1 MIYYLKDDFYSS
13 SGKTKYA
20 SKGDKIKVI
29 SDHDNVIIAENEEGN
44 RFGCNKNLIS
54 QDFIEK
60 EIILE
65 KKNDSKNG
73 KKNKTTR
80 HR

>member
-29 SDHDNVIIAENEEGN
+29 SDHDNVIIAEDEEGN
-44 RFGCNKNLIS
+44 RFGCNKSLIS
-54 QDFIEK
+54 EEYVQK
-60 EIILE
+60 EIILQT
-65 KKNDSKNG
+65 KNDSKDG
-73 KKNKTTR
+73 RKNKTTR

>member
-54 QDFIEK
+54 QDIIEK

>member
-1 MIYYLKDDFYSS
+1 MIYYLKDDFFSS

>member
-1 MIYYLKDDFYSS
+1 MIFYLREDLYSS
-13 SGKTKYA
+13 SGKSKYG
-20 SKGDKIKVI
+20 SKGDKIKVV
-29 SDHDNVIIAENEEGN
+29 SDHDNVIIAENEDGN

-65 KKNDSKNG
+65 NKNDSKNG

>member
-20 SKGDKIKVI
+20 NKGDKIKVI